1 MTLLL
6 TSVGILPSCIGIGM
20 SWTTPPVIS
29 GLIQGGWKL
38 AAWQIILLVIQTIL
52 WYPFFKKMDD
62 EEVSAEK

>member
-1 MTLLL
+1 M
-6 TSVGILPSCIGIGM
+6 P
-20 SWTTPPVIS
+20 WTTPPVMS
-29 GLIQGGWKL
+29 GLIQGGWKF